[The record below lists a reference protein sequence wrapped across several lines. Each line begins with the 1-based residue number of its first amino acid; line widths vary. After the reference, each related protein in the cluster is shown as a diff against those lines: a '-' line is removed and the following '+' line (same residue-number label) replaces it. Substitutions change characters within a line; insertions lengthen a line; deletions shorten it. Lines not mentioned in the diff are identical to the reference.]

1 MALEEQV
8 VDRLIHLGY
17 TVSFAESC
25 TGGLCCGTLV
35 NVANASK
42 VLNASFVTYANAAK
56 IRFLGVEAD
65 TILNYGVVSEQV
77 AAQMARGVA
86 RTAES
91 NVGVGITGIAGPGGH
106 GLLRLLRAGS
116 SADLYLPIWQFGSQP
131 GARVCCEIRFF
142 QIARDFVRP
151 AVRFCF
157 CTGVAIFL
165 LIFSAKYS
173 IILAVLQ
180 RSTLC

>member
-77 AAQMARGVA
+77 AAQLKSRWAWSVLGFAYRIRCRPILANLAIWVA
-86 RTAES
+86 
-91 NVGVGITGIAGPGGH
+91 TGCAS
-106 GLLRLLRAGS
+106 LLWNS
-116 SADLYLPIWQFGSQP
+116 
-131 GARVCCEIRFF
+131 FF
-142 QIARDFVRP
+142 P
-151 AVRFCF
+151 NCWRFCK
-157 CTGVAIFL
+157 TG
-165 LIFSAKYS
+165 S
-173 IILAVLQ
+173 AVLFL
-180 RSTLC
+180 RGSCDFSLDFLREI

>member
-56 IRFLGVEAD
+56 TRFLGVEAD

-77 AAQMARGVA
+77 AAQMARGAA

-91 NVGVGITGIAGPGGH
+91 DVV
-106 GLLRLLRAGS
+106 RL
-116 SADLYLPIWQFGSQP
+116 
-131 GARVCCEIRFF
+131 
-142 QIARDFVRP
+142 

-157 CTGVAIFL
+157 CAGVAIFL
-165 LIFSAKYS
+165 LIFSARYS

>member
-56 IRFLGVEAD
+56 IRFLGVHDLE
-65 TILNYGVVSEQV
+65 LWRSQ
-77 AAQMARGVA
+77 
-86 RTAES
+86 
-91 NVGVGITGIAGPGGH
+91 
-106 GLLRLLRAGS
+106 RAG
-116 SADLYLPIWQFGSQP
+116 G
-131 GARVCCEIRFF
+131 GTNG
-142 QIARDFVRP
+142 
-151 AVRFCF
+151 
-157 CTGVAIFL
+157 TG
-165 LIFSAKYS
+165 
-173 IILAVLQ
+173 
-180 RSTLC
+180 RG

>member
-77 AAQMARGVA
+77 TGRG
-86 RTAES
+86 
-91 NVGVGITGIAGPGGH
+91 
-106 GLLRLLRAGS
+106 
-116 SADLYLPIWQFGSQP
+116 
-131 GARVCCEIRFF
+131 
-142 QIARDFVRP
+142 
-151 AVRFCF
+151 
-157 CTGVAIFL
+157 
-165 LIFSAKYS
+165 
-173 IILAVLQ
+173 
-180 RSTLC
+180 

>member
-77 AAQMARGVA
+77 AAQMARGAA

-91 NVGVGITGIAGPGGH
+91 DVGVGITGIAGPGGGTPEKPVGTVWIAAALKDMVVSECCH
-106 GLLRLLRAGS
+106 FGTEREDNIRLAANTALRMLQQLL
-116 SADLYLPIWQFGSQP
+116 
-131 GARVCCEIRFF
+131 
-142 QIARDFVRP
+142 
-151 AVRFCF
+151 
-157 CTGVAIFL
+157 
-165 LIFSAKYS
+165 
-173 IILAVLQ
+173 
-180 RSTLC
+180 

>member
-77 AAQMARGVA
+77 AAQMARGAA

-91 NVGVGITGIAGPGGH
+91 DVGVGITGIAGPGGGTAKSRWAWS
-106 GLLRLLRAGS
+106 GLAFAYR
-116 SADLYLPIWQFGSQP
+116 
-131 GARVCCEIRFF
+131 IRC
-142 QIARDFVRP
+142 RP
-151 AVRFCF
+151 
-157 CTGVAIFL
+157 
-165 LIFSAKYS
+165 
-173 IILAVLQ
+173 ILANLAIWVATGCASL
-180 RSTLC
+180 L

>member
-91 NVGVGITGIAGPGGH
+91 DVGVGITGIAGGH
-106 GLLRLLRAGS
+106 GLFWLLRAGS
-116 SADLYLPIWQFGSQP
+116 SADLYLPIWQSGPQP
-131 GARVCCEIRFF
+131 GARVCCEICFF
-142 QIARDFVRP
+142 QIAGDFVRS

-157 CTGVAIFL
+157 CAGVAIFL